1 MRSGLPVKIESNAE
15 GKSYHRSGGLGE
27 EKEEEEGTLLEEET
41 RRRRKRMRRPGLPG
55 PQGCYFFVDGNP
67 AREARVRMNV
77 QMSKGGGMC
86 HLILFFRGE
95 ILKGIH
101 IEKSTAAS

>member
-1 MRSGLPVKIESNAE
+1 
-15 GKSYHRSGGLGE
+15 
-27 EKEEEEGTLLEEET
+27 
-41 RRRRKRMRRPGLPG
+41 MRRPDSPG

-86 HLILFFRGE
+86 HLILFFRGK
-95 ILKGIH
+95 ILKGIR